1 MFIDVFVLSDDTAE
15 FNQVNAALIS
25 IFKMDARGEFL
36 FPLGENWNAA
46 RPVLII
52 KMDVV
57 HLASFFSAYNPGIL
71 ECKHLPENIFTY
83 LLVRNIML

>member
-36 FPLGENWNAA
+36 FPLGGK
-46 RPVLII
+46 L
-52 KMDVV
+52 KC
-57 HLASFFSAYNPGIL
+57 S
-71 ECKHLPENIFTY
+71 
-83 LLVRNIML
+83 